1 MPRGPARG
9 GMESR
14 VMVGLLSPLFTTWDE
29 AWLAFQTPVQRPP
42 VGQGK
47 GGETTQS
54 RQTKPFKCEMV

>member
-1 MPRGPARG
+1 
-9 GMESR
+9 
-14 VMVGLLSPLFTTWDE
+14 MVGLLSPLFTTWDE

-54 RQTKPFKCEMV
+54 CQTKSFKCEMV